1 MKKIVEICCGSY
13 EDAIKADNGGAE
25 RIELN
30 SALHLG
36 GLTPSISTL
45 KLVKKHTDLIVIC
58 MVRPRGAGFCYSD
71 LEKKQIF
78 AEVKDLLEYG
88 ADGLAFGFLT
98 EDRTIDLECTQ
109 RMVNLVHHYGKTA
122 VFHRAFDCVKD
133 DKTAINELIRL
144 KVDRVLT
151 SGLKATA
158 VEGKEIIRNLQE
170 TVGAKIE
177 ILAGSG
183 INKDNVKD
191 LIEYTKVKQ
200 IHSSCRA
207 WQEDKTTFGDFVN
220 YAFAQGENKA
230 CYDYV
235 DENLVRN
242 LIKAVNE

>member
-1 MKKIVEICCGSY
+1 MKKVVEICCGSY
-13 EDAIKADNGGAE
+13 EDAINAYNGGAE

-36 GLTPSISTL
+36 GLTPSVSTL
-45 KLVKKHTDLIVIC
+45 KLVKKHTKLRVIC

-78 AEVKDLLEYG
+78 AEAKDLLEYG

-109 RMVNLVHHYGKTA
+109 KMVNLVHHYGKTA

-133 DKTAINELIRL
+133 EKTAINELIKL
-144 KVDRVLT
+144 NVNRVLT
-151 SGLKATA
+151 SGLKARA
-158 VEGKEIIRNLQE
+158 IEGKELIRSLQE

-177 ILAGSG
+177 ILAGSS
-183 INKDNVKD
+183 INKDNAKD

-207 WQEDKTTFGDFVN
+207 WKEDKTTFGDFVN

>member
-1 MKKIVEICCGSY
+1 MDRIIEICCGSY
-13 EDAIKADNGGAE
+13 EDAINAYRGGAK

-30 SALHLG
+30 SALYLG
-36 GLTPSISTL
+36 GLTPSIATL
-45 KLVKKHTDLIVIC
+45 ELIKRNTDLEIIC
-58 MVRPRGAGFCYSD
+58 MVRPRGAGFCYSG

-78 AEVKDLLEYG
+78 AEAEALLERG

-109 RMVNLVHHYGKTA
+109 KMVNIVHHYGKTA

-133 DKTAINELIRL
+133 EKTAINELIKL
-144 KVDRVLT
+144 NVNRVLT

-158 VEGKEIIRNLQE
+158 IEGKELIRSLQK
-170 TVGAKIE
+170 TVGVKIE

-183 INKDNVKD
+183 INKDNAKD

-207 WQEDKTTFGDFVN
+207 WKEDKTTFGDFVN
-220 YAFAQGENKA
+220 YAFTQGENKV

-242 LIKAVNE
+242 LIEAVNE

>member
-1 MKKIVEICCGSY
+1 
-13 EDAIKADNGGAE
+13 
-25 RIELN
+25 
-30 SALHLG
+30 
-36 GLTPSISTL
+36 
-45 KLVKKHTDLIVIC
+45 
-58 MVRPRGAGFCYSD
+58 
-71 LEKKQIF
+71 
-78 AEVKDLLEYG
+78 
-88 ADGLAFGFLT
+88 
-98 EDRTIDLECTQ
+98 
-109 RMVNLVHHYGKTA
+109 MVNLVHSYGKTA

-133 DKTAINELIRL
+133 EKTAINELIKL
-144 KVDRVLT
+144 NVNRVLT

-158 VEGKEIIRNLQE
+158 IEGKELIRSLQE

-207 WQEDKTTFGDFVN
+207 WKEDKTTFGDFVN
-220 YAFAQGENKA
+220 YAFTQGENKV

>member
-13 EDAIKADNGGAE
+13 EDAINAYSGGAE

-78 AEVKDLLEYG
+78 AEAKDLLEYG

>member
-13 EDAIKADNGGAE
+13 EDAINAYNGGAE

-58 MVRPRGAGFCYSD
+58 MVRARGAGFCYSD

-78 AEVKDLLEYG
+78 AEAKDLLEYG